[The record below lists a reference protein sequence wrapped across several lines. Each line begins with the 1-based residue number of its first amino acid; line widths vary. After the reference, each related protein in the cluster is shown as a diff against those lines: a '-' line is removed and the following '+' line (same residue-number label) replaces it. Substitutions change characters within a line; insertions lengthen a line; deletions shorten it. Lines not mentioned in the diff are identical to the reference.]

1 MKLFYDIISDKRDK
15 RKLASDDIKYF
26 LESYIDGSLKDYQM
40 AAMIMAV
47 FINGMDSE
55 ELGTWAYTMLHSGEV
70 MDFSNIEGLKVD
82 KHSTGGVGDK
92 ISIPLAPVLG
102 ALGFKV
108 PMISGRGLGHTGGTL
123 DKLESIPGFSVNLD
137 LDGFRDEVKNVGV
150 SLIGQTPE
158 IAPLD
163 KKLYALRDVTGTVE
177 SIPLIASSIM
187 SKKMAEGIDGLLLD
201 VKVGNGA
208 FMKTREDAE
217 KLAVTMKGIGE
228 ELGKKVTV
236 IFSNMNEPLGYAV
249 GNSLEIIESIE
260 VLKGKYIPQVSE
272 LTLRM
277 AAMLLKLHGLT
288 KTIEEGELMA
298 KRTIDDG
305 SALKKLVEIVAYQ
318 GGDVNAVN
326 DYSLMP
332 AAKYSVEIKSEMD
345 GFINGINALN
355 MGKALVQL
363 GGGRVKKEDD
373 VDPAVGFIL
382 NRKVKDT
389 VKKGDTLY
397 TVYYNSEEKL
407 KSANAY
413 LEGCYE
419 ITETLTNNEELILG
433 QL

>member
-1 MKLFYDIISDKRDK
+1 MRLFYDIISDKRDK
-15 RKLASDDIKYF
+15 KKLASEDIKYF
-26 LESYIDGSLKDYQM
+26 LESYMDGSLKDYQM

-55 ELGTWAYTMLHSGEV
+55 ELGTWAYTMLHSGKV
-70 MDFSNIEGLKVD
+70 MDFSNIEGIKVD

-102 ALGFKV
+102 ALGLKV

-123 DKLESIPGFSVNLD
+123 DKLESIPGFNVNLD
-137 LDGFRDEVKNVGV
+137 LEAFEDEVKKVGV

-177 SIPLIASSIM
+177 SIPLISSSIM
-187 SKKMAEGIDGLLLD
+187 SKKMAEGIDGLILD

-236 IFSNMNEPLGYAV
+236 VFSNMNEPLGYAV
-249 GNSLEIIESIE
+249 GNSLEIIESVE

-288 KTIEEGELMA
+288 ETIEEGEAMA
-298 KRTIDDG
+298 QKTIDDG
-305 SALKKLVEIVAYQ
+305 SALKKLIEIVKYQ
-318 GGDVNAVN
+318 GGDVNAVE

-332 AAKYSVEIKSEMD
+332 KADYSIEVKAEKD
-345 GFINGINALN
+345 GFVNGINALN

-382 NRKVKDT
+382 NRKVRDA

-397 TVYYNSEEKL
+397 TIYYNSDEKL
-407 KSANAY
+407 KAANAY